1 MSDNQNPKIQAEI
14 GLNADPALKGF
25 ESVKKAGRDAAQS
38 LAESGERA
46 SKAIAG
52 PGDSAESSA
61 KKIVQAESRIEAS
74 LKRRIALEEASL
86 KGQRAID
93 EARIS
98 NRGAD
103 PAKFAPYLDQLER
116 IRQQQDAVRNSMLNS
131 AKSLDYVGLS
141 AKQTTAALRQV
152 PAQFTDIIVS
162 LQGGQAPLTVLLQQ
176 GGQLR
181 DVFGSVGNVV
191 KALSSTISG
200 FVASNPLS
208 AVAAAAGVVA
218 FAFEKGAQEQR
229 EFQKTLI
236 LTGGAAGVT
245 AGQLSDIAAQIDQFS
260 GATQGKAAEALN
272 IFANAGIKGADN
284 LQRFTAAAIEFER
297 AGGGSIE
304 KVAENFAKLGKDPLK
319 ASLELN
325 NSMNFLT
332 KSLYEQIKA
341 LEDQGRGT
349 EAARLAQE
357 AYNAALNDRTP
368 QLLQNLG
375 LIERGWNAIK
385 DATKGAYDALLDIGR
400 PQTNDEAIAA
410 LRSQLAARQERNAS
424 LGIADGKATQNIK
437 DELYGRE
444 EMARLEAKSASLE
457 AQKLAS
463 VKAAASWDEVRSKFL
478 TREEQLTRTITDLRT
493 KANAA
498 LKRADGPQ
506 QEKIKA
512 ELAAAEAEARA
523 SASKGGSSRSSSISD
538 SELTNLK
545 ARVQQEQI
553 YLELIQQRGLAAD
566 KLNEGERAAIKL
578 QNELNGKLEPR
589 VRAQKELAL
598 EQAKLLGQTIAQS
611 DAEKEAIRIK
621 EQAIKNSRKA
631 YEDQL
636 AIVEKSVDS
645 LREQTEKELEAANA
659 AGKSKEQIAAL
670 AAAKLEELAITKD
683 RLAALEDERDDSGE
697 LAKKYREEAK
707 ALRELAE
714 AKKIRATSE
723 TNAEIARESERAFE
737 KMQEDARRAAESIN
751 NSLTDA
757 ILRSFESGKSFAET
771 FRDTLKNMF
780 KTLVLKPV
788 IQFALAPITGGL
800 QSLFGGGSGAAGGGL
815 GGLGS
820 LFGGFGNFGAGIG
833 AGFNAARGEGG
844 FGGAFSAAGAA
855 FGAGNFSGGLGTG
868 LGAIGAAMPYIGGA
882 LALFNAFRHRATPH
896 LGSDV
901 NVSEQG
907 QATTN
912 RGGYLAGNFNQQT
925 DDALRFLGLGSVGS
939 LNTLSQ
945 IFGGSGG
952 FSANLQFAADGKDA
966 SPGDFVL
973 RQNGSELFNLGH
985 EANGG
990 PGYKLYGNNQ
1000 EEAMRA
1006 FFSDVSRGTLEAAR
1020 EMAGLPAYVRDE
1032 FARLNDDAS
1041 LEQIGA
1047 LVDQIGVFQTQ
1058 LSNMQL
1064 AIGSLGAASD
1074 EALSSIIKS
1083 AGGMQQFGASVDSYW
1098 ANFFSDEERLNF
1110 GLSQLSNEFDRLGVE
1125 LPETRQGFRDLVE
1138 GIDTSTESGQRLYA
1152 SLINL
1157 NDEFASLVPAADA
1170 AQVAVEQIV
1179 VSAQQAFQAL
1189 PTYAA
1194 YGSYVQDGVTYIT
1207 GNATDLAAAAN
1218 SAGSALQSASNAFAG
1233 LGDAITDE
1241 IKRIRG
1247 VLTGGDKASALA
1259 SFATLTAQT
1268 RAGDL
1273 EAGKLLPSASQAYIK
1288 AVEESASSLLEVRRA
1303 QGFALSSLMETRAI
1317 IGQGPAVSS
1326 PTTFTPNFT
1335 PSYSPSG
1342 ATQQN
1347 NDALIAEVKLL
1358 RERVDL
1364 LVTSAQT
1371 TAEVLDKASRGN
1383 QPLAVEVQ

>member
-25 ESVKKAGRDAAQS
+25 DSVKKAGRDTAQS
-38 LAESGERA
+38 LVEDGARA
-46 SKAIAG
+46 SKAMAG

-176 GGQLR
+176 GGQLK
-181 DVFGSVGNVV
+181 DVFGGVGNAAR
-191 KALSSTISG
+191 ALGGYILG
-200 FVASNPLS
+200 LVNPYT
-208 AVAAAAGVVA
+208 VAAAAIGGIA

-229 EFQKTLI
+229 EFQKALI
-236 LTGGAAGVT
+236 LTGNAAGVT
-245 AGQLSDIAAQIDQFS
+245 ANQLAQASANIDAIS
-260 GATQGKAAEALN
+260 GATQGKAAEALLT
-272 IFANAGIKGADN
+272 FVNAGIRGRDS
-284 LQRFTAAAIEFER
+284 LERFTASAIEFER
-297 AGGGSIE
+297 AGGGALD

-332 KSLYEQIKA
+332 RSLYEQIKA
-341 LEDQGRGT
+341 LEDQGKST
-349 EAARLAQE
+349 EAARVAQE

-375 LIERGWNAIK
+375 LIERGWNAITK
-385 DATKGAYDALLDIGR
+385 ATKGAYDAALSIGR
-400 PQTNDEAIAA
+400 EQTNEEAIAA

-444 EMARLEAKSASLE
+444 EIARLEAKSASLE

-463 VKAAASWDEVRSKFL
+463 VKAAAGWDDVRSKFL

-498 LKRADGPQ
+498 LKDADGPQ
-506 QEKIKA
+506 RVKIKA
-512 ELAAAEAEARA
+512 ELEAAEAEARA
-523 SASKGGSSRSSSISD
+523 SASKGGPSRSSSISD

-553 YLELIQQRGLAAD
+553 YLELVKQRGLAAD

-578 QNELNGKLEPR
+578 QTELNGKLEPR

-611 DAEKEAIRIK
+611 DAEKEALRIK

-723 TNAEIARESERAFE
+723 TNADIARESERAFE

-751 NSLTDA
+751 NSITDA

-780 KTLVLKPV
+780 KTLVLKPI

-800 QSLFGGGSGAAGGGL
+800 QSLFGGLGLGGGGGGAAGGGL
-815 GGLGS
+815 GGLGA

-833 AGFNAARGEGG
+833 AGFSAARGEGG
-844 FGGAFSAAGAA
+844 FGGAFSAAGTA
-855 FGAGNFSGGLGTG
+855 FGAGNISGGLGTG
-868 LGAIGAAMPYIGGA
+868 LGALGAAMPYIGGA
-882 LALFNAFRHRATPH
+882 FALFDSLRHRATPH
-896 LGSDV
+896 LGSDITV
-901 NVSEQG
+901 NAQG
-907 QATTN
+907 QASTN
-912 RGGYLAGNFNQQT
+912 RGGYLAGNYNQQT

-939 LNTLSQ
+939 LNSLSTM
-945 IFGGSGG
+945 FGGAGG
-952 FSANLQFAADGKDA
+952 FSADAEFAADGKDA
-966 SPGDFVL
+966 SPGSFTLYQGGNQVSDLATNAGRPGDF
-973 RQNGSELFNLGH
+973 
-985 EANGG
+985 A
-990 PGYKLYGNNQ
+990 LYTSNA
-1000 EEAMRA
+1000 EEAFRA
-1006 FFSDVSRGTLEAAR
+1006 FTDDVEGMTLDAIKN
-1020 EMAGLPAYVRDE
+1020 MAGLPDYVRNE
-1032 FARLNDDAS
+1032 FARLGEDAS
-1041 LEQIGA
+1041 LVQIGA
-1047 LVDQIGVFQTQ
+1047 LVDQVGVFQAQ

-1064 AIGSLGAASD
+1064 AISSLGGASEAAV
-1074 EALSSIIKS
+1074 AGIINA
-1083 AGGMQQFGASVDSYW
+1083 AGGMQQFSTSISTYYQ
-1098 ANFFSDEERLNF
+1098 NFYTEQERLAF
-1110 GLSQLSNEFDRLGVE
+1110 STSQMSAEFERLGLVMPTSREAFRTIVE
-1125 LPETRQGFRDLVE
+1125 S
-1138 GIDTSTESGQRLYA
+1138 IDTTSEAGQRLYA
-1152 SLINL
+1152 TLIGL
-1157 NDEFASLVPAADA
+1157 SGQFAAITAETVTAVAEPILEAVKQPFSMLGSAVSVASDA
-1170 AQVAVEQIV
+1170 AAK
-1179 VSAQQAFQAL
+1179 
-1189 PTYAA
+1189 
-1194 YGSYVQDGVTYIT
+1194 GVDAWKSIGDSIT
-1207 GNATDLAAAAN
+1207 
-1218 SAGSALQSASNAFAG
+1218 S
-1233 LGDAITDE
+1233 E
-1241 IKRIRG
+1241 IDRIRG

-1268 RAGDL
+1268 RAGDT

-1288 AVEESASSLLEVRRA
+1288 AVEETAGSLLDVKRA
-1303 QGFALSSLMETRAI
+1303 QGFALSSLMETRSI
-1317 IGQGPAVSS
+1317 IGQGPAVSA
-1326 PTTFTPNFT
+1326 PTSFTPNFT
-1335 PSYSPSG
+1335 PSYSTGG
-1342 ATQQN
+1342 AVQN

-1358 RERVDL
+1358 RAEVAAL
-1364 LVTSAQT
+1364 KPYAKT
-1371 TAEVLDKASRGN
+1371 TAEVLEKAAGAGN
-1383 QPLAVEVQ
+1383 GGGALAVEVQ